1 MSTRK
6 AAFALMAGLTVAAPA
21 AAFAEAERAV
31 SAQVV
36 KTDVKTPAQAPTQDA
51 SSYAEREQ
59 QSKQAQDFQGGQ
71 TVIVFSGAALVALI
85 LLLLL
90 I

>member
-1 MSTRK
+1 M
-6 AAFALMAGLTVAAPA
+6 AAPA
-21 AAFAEAERAV
+21 AAAFADAGRPVAV
-31 SAQVV
+31 EVAQA
-36 KTDVKTPAQAPTQDA
+36 KTPARAQAQEVT
-51 SSYAEREQ
+51 SYAQREQ
-59 QSKQAQDFQGGQ
+59 DSKQAQNFQGGQ

>member
-1 MSTRK
+1 MRK
-6 AAFALMAGLTVAAPA
+6 ATFALLAGLTMAAPTVAFADTGRPVAASVAQTKAPAPA
-21 AAFAEAERAV
+21 AAQDV
-31 SAQVV
+31 SN
-36 KTDVKTPAQAPTQDA
+36 
-51 SSYAEREQ
+51 YAERETE
-59 QSKQAQDFQGGQ
+59 SKQAQDFQGGQ

>member
-1 MSTRK
+1 MRK
-6 AAFALMAGLTVAAPA
+6 ATLALLAGLTMAAPTAAFADAGRPVAA
-21 AAFAEAERAV
+21 EV
-31 SAQVV
+31 AQA
-36 KTDVKTPAQAPTQDA
+36 KTPASAPAQDV
-51 SSYAEREQ
+51 SNYAERETE
-59 QSKQAQDFQGGQ
+59 SKQAQDFQGGQ